1 MDEDRINKEF
11 DDFLKNRYED
21 HTIEPDKVL
30 WEGINSRLYQKK
42 IDIGLSKVRYLK
54 VAVFSLA
61 AIFAATIIYF
71 GIITLNDHPKNQSI
85 NKIAKRIQ
93 PSDTE
98 NDSLLPVINTNGEK
112 PDSIIDASTIISN
125 QNNAV
130 SDGIKIKKNKLT
142 GNKIHENIVI
152 SAAQNID
159 TASINKVSYA
169 NTISK
174 KEFTINNINE
184 NINITSSMVLSNS
197 DSLNK
202 KVFDLKAVGI
212 RDSSTIGVN
221 KVKGIEKIKPPKY
234 IEPGSLKFLKPI
246 IADLQLAIRP
256 NIDKSDHLH
265 IVTATEITQ
274 LSQRSDQDD
283 LKLAGLNQNI
293 TLSGESGTSR
303 SVSIRSPFF
312 IEGFVSPEISYRT
325 LVTNTQYSV
334 PDYGKTYFNKK
345 EKPDFTF
352 STGVSGGFFISDNII
367 FRSGIFYS
375 RYSLKFKT
383 EALHLLNTGP
393 DGNLVYTSSGIVN
406 LQLISSDSISNE
418 SLLKSSLNFS
428 YLNIPFVAEFHFKN
442 NYFINLGLNLNM
454 LVGQNM
460 NWQAENYDGNFSN
473 ANADPIDGLEPGTI
487 SMIIGFGT
495 EKHLARKLSMI
506 LNPSLKICL
515 SSINHTAPVK
525 SYPYVWGMNA
535 GLRYYF
541 N

>member
-61 AIFAATIIYF
+61 AIFAGTIIYF

-112 PDSIIDASTIISN
+112 PDSIIDASTLISN

-174 KEFTINNINE
+174 KEFTFNNINE

-202 KVFDLKAVGI
+202 KFFDLKTVGI

-312 IEGFVSPEISYRT
+312 IEGFVSPEISYRA

-406 LQLISSDSISNE
+406 LKLISSDSISNE

-428 YLNIPFVAEFHFKN
+428 YLNIPFVAEFHFTN

-473 ANADPIDGLEPGTI
+473 ANADPIDGLEHGTI

-515 SSINHTAPVK
+515 SSINNTAPVK